1 VGSRRCIGEGRDG
14 IDAAH
19 AQQFGA
25 THPFRI
31 HETVGA
37 GVAYLAALMR
47 LFDGDLRLVTA
58 AYAIGETPILSRGLY
73 FSSADVYRYV
83 QRVAQQYEIELHR
96 QERR

>member
-1 VGSRRCIGEGRDG
+1 MGLMHLMP
-14 IDAAH
+14 AT

-25 THPFRI
+25 THPFQI
-31 HETVGA
+31 HENVRA

-58 AYAIGETPILSRGLY
+58 AYATGESPIPSRGLY
-73 FSSADVYRYV
+73 SSWADVYRYV
-83 QRVAQQYEIELHR
+83 QLVAQQYEIELRR